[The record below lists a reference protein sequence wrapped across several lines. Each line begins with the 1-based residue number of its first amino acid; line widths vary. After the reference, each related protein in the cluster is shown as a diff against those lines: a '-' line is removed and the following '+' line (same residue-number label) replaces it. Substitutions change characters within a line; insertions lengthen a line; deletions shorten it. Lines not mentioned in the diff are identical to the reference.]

1 MSILE
6 GLEVSLAFL
15 MALISL
21 GLAQGSFVPVMLLGA
36 QKWVK
41 PLSSSSTICT
51 LVYMKNRY
59 QMVSESSPAFPA
71 PMGFTHGKALGK
83 AY

>member
-36 QKWVK
+36 QK
-41 PLSSSSTICT
+41 
-51 LVYMKNRY
+51 
-59 QMVSESSPAFPA
+59 
-71 PMGFTHGKALGK
+71 
-83 AY
+83 